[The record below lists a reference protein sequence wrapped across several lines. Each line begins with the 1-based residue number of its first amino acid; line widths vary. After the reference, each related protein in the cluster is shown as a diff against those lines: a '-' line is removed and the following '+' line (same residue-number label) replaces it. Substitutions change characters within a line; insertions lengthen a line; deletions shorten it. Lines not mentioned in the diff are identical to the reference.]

1 MDAEAVPRLIV
12 QPQSH
17 TKSAIK
23 LIPLRVAYE
32 WGGLGGNE
40 YDSNMILNQY
50 IDSPSWQLDYSGK
63 PTAKKKTTA
72 TLPAGS
78 RQPFCFEN
86 SSRAR
91 FFSSHGFA

>member
-40 YDSNMILNQY
+40 YDS
-50 IDSPSWQLDYSGK
+50 
-63 PTAKKKTTA
+63 
-72 TLPAGS
+72 
-78 RQPFCFEN
+78 QPV
-86 SSRAR
+86 
-91 FFSSHGFA
+91 H